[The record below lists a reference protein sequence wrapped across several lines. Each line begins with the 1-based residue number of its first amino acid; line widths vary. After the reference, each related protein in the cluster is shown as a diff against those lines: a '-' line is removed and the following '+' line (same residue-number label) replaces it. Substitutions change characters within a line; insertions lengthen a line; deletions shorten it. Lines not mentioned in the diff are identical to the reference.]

1 MAFHLATERLVL
13 EDLGEEDLSNIQKI
27 AHDPE
32 LMRYVLIWLEND
44 EQISTF
50 LKRAIDE
57 SILAERMGYVL
68 AARVAGTGEFAGL
81 TFLEI
86 DPKLPTTGEV
96 GIVLLPEYQAS
107 GYGKEIL
114 LKYMEFGFNT
124 LSLHRVFGKCDELN
138 SASARL
144 MEQCGLIYEGTIR
157 EHVWLRDHWR
167 STRYY
172 GMLAGEYAALNP

>member
-1 MAFHLATERLVL
+1 MKYIFV
-13 EDLGEEDLSNIQKI
+13 
-27 AHDPE
+27 
-32 LMRYVLIWLEND
+32 WLEND
-44 EQISTF
+44 EQIAGV
-50 LKRAIDE
+50 LQHCIDE
-57 SILAERMGYVL
+57 SKRAGRMAYIL

-81 TFLEI
+81 TFIEI
-86 DPKLPTTGEV
+86 DLELSTTGEV

-107 GYGKEIL
+107 GYGREIL
-114 LKYMEFGFNT
+114 LKYMEFGFDT

-144 MEQCGLIYEGTIR
+144 IKQRGLTYEGMIR

-172 GMLAGEYAALNP
+172 GILTGEYAALNP